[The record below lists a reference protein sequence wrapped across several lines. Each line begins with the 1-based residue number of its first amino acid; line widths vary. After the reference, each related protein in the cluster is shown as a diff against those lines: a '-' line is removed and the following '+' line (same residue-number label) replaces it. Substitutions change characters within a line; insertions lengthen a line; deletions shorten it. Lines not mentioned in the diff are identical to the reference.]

1 MSNGLHQGQMLGVSI
16 EHLKWED
23 VEKDKNLLLFRH
35 CAQYR
40 YFHHRGAKS
49 LNVIRGEPQ
58 AKGQCQG
65 ARDERERGQTVR
77 AASQDERTRQTS

>member
-1 MSNGLHQGQMLGVSI
+1 MQDFVERVELCRRREGAVEKEGRVSNGLHQGQMLGVSI

-40 YFHHRGAKS
+40 YFHHQGAKC
-49 LNVIRGEPQ
+49 LNVIRPGPVPGG
-58 AKGQCQG
+58 K
-65 ARDERERGQTVR
+65 RDKR
-77 AASQDERTRQTS
+77 

>member
-23 VEKDKNLLLFRH
+23 VEKDKTYCFNIAY
-35 CAQYR
+35 CR
-40 YFHHRGAKS
+40 YFHHQDARC

-58 AKGQCQG
+58 ADQCQG
-65 ARDERERGQTVR
+65 AR
-77 AASQDERTRQTS
+77 